1 LAHNA
6 KKLNRMKSIIIK
18 LLQQSWEFISFSF
31 CCGFIFSFFVPIKGF
46 LIFTIFVVFADTLT
60 GIKAAKKEGQK
71 ISSKGLYRTTEKIV
85 VYFVAILIFE
95 GAKNTFSIPF
105 PITYMVAMMI
115 SATELFSVAENI
127 KRITGVELG
136 TLISRFFKR

>member
-1 LAHNA
+1 
-6 KKLNRMKSIIIK
+6 MKSIILKIFY
-18 LLQQSWEFISFSF
+18 QSWEFISFSL
-31 CCGFIFSFFVPIKGF
+31 CCGFIASFFIPIKGF
-46 LIFTIFVVFADTLT
+46 LIFTIFVVFADTVT

-71 ISSKGLYRTTEKIV
+71 ISSKGLYRTTEKII

-136 TLISRFFKR
+136 TLITKFFKR

>member
-1 LAHNA
+1 
-6 KKLNRMKSIIIK
+6 MKSIIIK

>member
-1 LAHNA
+1 
-6 KKLNRMKSIIIK
+6 MKSIILK
-18 LLQQSWEFISFSF
+18 LLHQGWEFISFSF
-31 CCGFIFSFFVPIKGF
+31 CCGFIFSFFIPIKGF
-46 LIFTIFVVFADTLT
+46 LLFTVAVVFADTIT
-60 GIKAAKKEGQK
+60 GVKAAKKKQEI
-71 ISSKGLYRTTEKIV
+71 ISSKGLYRTIEKIV

-95 GAKNTFSIPF
+95 AAKNTFSIPF

-136 TLISRFFKR
+136 TLITRFFRR